1 MEASMADVIESCD
14 LVEEM
19 VMNIRITLST
29 VNPCAALTAASIALT
44 CASLAACQSRSAP
57 AQNETAIVALPGTT
71 VNSVQGMEPAGPFDE
86 TPITP
91 YETVGASMM
100 N

>member
-1 MEASMADVIESCD
+1 MQVVLA
-14 LVEEM
+14 
-19 VMNIRITLST
+19 
-29 VNPCAALTAASIALT
+29 AALL
-44 CASLAACQSRSAP
+44 QSGCGGGGGMVP
-57 AQNETAIVALPGTT
+57 AQQGTTNASPPGTA
-71 VNSVQGMEPAGPFDE
+71 VNSLQGMEPARPFDE

>member
-1 MEASMADVIESCD
+1 MAPVIELCD
-14 LVEEM
+14 LTKEKA
-19 VMNIRITLST
+19 MNIRTPFST
-29 VNPCAALTAASIALT
+29 VSRYATFGAAGVTLT
-44 CASLAACQSRSAP
+44 CALLAACQSRSAP
-57 AQNETAIVALPGTT
+57 AQNETTVGGLPGTT
-71 VNSVQGMEPAGPFDE
+71 VNSLQGMEPAGPFDE

>member
-1 MEASMADVIESCD
+1 
-14 LVEEM
+14 M
-19 VMNIRITLST
+19 V
-29 VNPCAALTAASIALT
+29 
-44 CASLAACQSRSAP
+44 P
-57 AQNETAIVALPGTT
+57 AQQGTINASPPGTA
-71 VNSVQGMEPAGPFDE
+71 VNSLQGMEPARPFDE